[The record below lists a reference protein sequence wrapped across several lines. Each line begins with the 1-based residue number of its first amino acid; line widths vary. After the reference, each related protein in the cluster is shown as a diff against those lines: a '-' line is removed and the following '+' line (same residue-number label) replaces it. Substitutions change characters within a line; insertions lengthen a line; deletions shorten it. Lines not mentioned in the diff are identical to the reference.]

1 MKTKFFPNKLA
12 LFTLVAACFVVNVS
26 MGVRQTFGLFSN
38 NFEIDCGITNTEF
51 GLAVALH
58 SLIWGIFTPIFGRFA
73 DKYGGSKVVLIGLIF
88 YAVGIFSLGN
98 NLNTGL
104 WFQLNLGLMVGIGL
118 GACSGPMLAPLATKH
133 FPNENRSKAA
143 GYVTAFGGLGM
154 FMFPALSNFLIIE
167 TGWQTTFTVFSI
179 ILIVMCIPALF
190 IKNPENQNISV
201 NLEQEQ
207 KSESAFKIL
216 KDSLRHKG
224 FRLLILGFFV
234 CGFQITLVATHVP
247 RYVQDRGLEDWTGF
261 AILSLI
267 GLFNIIGVLIMGHL
281 GDKYS
286 KKILLSAL
294 YFLRAISIGLF
305 IFLPPSQL
313 SAVIFGITF
322 GLLWLATVPATN
334 GIVAQIFGTKNISML
349 FGIVFL
355 NHQIGS
361 FLGAYL
367 GGLFYDIFGSFD
379 YAWYLAIIL
388 SFVAAALHL
397 PIDEKPLST
406 SKANA

>member
-216 KDSLRHKG
+216 KDSLEHKG

-267 GLFNIIGVLIMGHL
+267 GLFNIIGVLIMGYL

-305 IFLPPSQL
+305 IFLPPSQI

>member
-1 MKTKFFPNKLA
+1 MTKKFFPNKIA
-12 LFTLVAACFVVNVS
+12 LITLVAACFIVNAS

-38 NFEIDCGITNTEF
+38 DFEADCGISNTEF

-73 DKYGGSKVVLIGLIF
+73 DQYGGSKIVIFGLVC
-88 YAVGIFSLGN
+88 YAIGIFSLGN

-104 WFQLNLGLMVGIGL
+104 WFQLNLGMMVGIGL
-118 GACSGPMLAPLATKH
+118 GACSGPMLAPLVTKH

-143 GYVTAFGGLGM
+143 GFVTAFGGLGM
-154 FMFPALSNFLIIE
+154 FMFPASSSFLITE
-167 TGWQTTFTVFSI
+167 TGWQTTFIVFG
-179 ILIVMCIPALF
+179 IVLLLMCIPGFFL
-190 IKNPENQNISV
+190 KNPENENIEITSKED
-201 NLEQEQ
+201 NQ
-207 KSESAFKIL
+207 KKESALQVL
-216 KDSLRHKG
+216 KESLKHKG

-267 GLFNIIGVLIMGHL
+267 GLFNIIGVLIMGYL

-286 KKILLSAL
+286 KKMLLSGL

-305 IFLPPSQL
+305 IFLPPSQI
-313 SAVIFGITF
+313 SALAFGVTF
-322 GLLWLATVPATN
+322 GLVWLATVPATN

-388 SFVAAALHL
+388 SLVATLLHL
-397 PIDEKPLST
+397 PIDEKPIRQEAT
-406 SKANA
+406 I

>member
-1 MKTKFFPNKLA
+1 MTKKFFPNKLA
-12 LFTLVAACFVVNVS
+12 LITLVAACFVVNAS

-38 NFEIDCGITNTEF
+38 DFELDCGISNTEF

-73 DKYGGSKVVLIGLIF
+73 DQYGGSKIVIFGLIC
-88 YAVGIFSLGN
+88 YSIGIFSLGN

-104 WFQLNLGLMVGIGL
+104 WFQLNLGMMVGIGL

-143 GYVTAFGGLGM
+143 GFVTAFGGLGM

-167 TGWQTTFTVFSI
+167 TGWQTTFTVFAI
-179 ILIVMCIPALF
+179 ILILMCVPAFFL
-190 IKNPENQNISV
+190 KNPETILKQDD
-201 NLEQEQ
+201 Q
-207 KSESAFKIL
+207 KKESALQVL
-216 KDSLRHKG
+216 KESLKHKG

-267 GLFNIIGVLIMGHL
+267 GLFNIIGVLIMGYL

-286 KKILLSAL
+286 KKMLLSGL

-305 IFLPPSQL
+305 IFLPPSQI
-313 SAVIFGITF
+313 SALAFGVTF
-322 GLLWLATVPATN
+322 GLVWLATVPATN

-361 FLGAYL
+361 FFGAYL
-367 GGLFYDIFGSFD
+367 GGLFYDIFGNFD

-388 SFVAAALHL
+388 SLVATLLHI
-397 PIDEKPLST
+397 PIDEKPIRQEAT
-406 SKANA
+406 I

>member
-216 KDSLRHKG
+216 KDSLEHKG

-267 GLFNIIGVLIMGHL
+267 GLFNIIGVLIMGYL

-397 PIDEKPLST
+397 PIDEKPLNRLR
-406 SKANA
+406 ANA

>member
-1 MKTKFFPNKLA
+1 MTKKFFQTKIA
-12 LFTLVAACFVVNVS
+12 LITLVAACFIVNAS

-38 NFEIDCGITNTEF
+38 NFETDCGISNTEF

-73 DKYGGSKVVLIGLIF
+73 DQYGGSKIVMFGLVC
-88 YAVGIFSLGN
+88 YAIGIFSLGN

-104 WFQLNLGLMVGIGL
+104 LFQLNLGLMVGIGL
-118 GACSGPMLAPLATKH
+118 GACSGPMLAPLVTKH

-143 GYVTAFGGLGM
+143 GFVTAFGGLGM
-154 FMFPALSNFLIIE
+154 FMFPASSSFLIAE
-167 TGWQTTFTVFSI
+167 TGWQTTFTVFGI
-179 ILIVMCIPALF
+179 ILLLMCIPAFFL
-190 IKNPENQNISV
+190 KNPENQNIQ
-201 NLEQEQ
+201 NHLKQDDQ
-207 KSESAFKIL
+207 KKQSALQVLKESL
-216 KDSLRHKG
+216 KHKG

-267 GLFNIIGVLIMGHL
+267 GLFNVIGVLIMGYL

-286 KKILLSAL
+286 KKMLLSGL

-305 IFLPPSQL
+305 IFLPPSQI
-313 SAVIFGITF
+313 SALAFGVTF
-322 GLLWLATVPATN
+322 GLVWLATVPATN

-379 YAWYLAIIL
+379 YAWYLAIAL
-388 SFVAAALHL
+388 SLFATLVHL
-397 PIDEKPLST
+397 PIDEKPIRQEAT
-406 SKANA
+406 I

>member
-1 MKTKFFPNKLA
+1 VTKKFFPNKLA
-12 LFTLVAACFVVNVS
+12 LITLVAACFVVNAS

-38 NFEIDCGITNTEF
+38 DFELDCGISNTEF

-73 DKYGGSKVVLIGLIF
+73 DQYGGSKIVIFGLIC
-88 YAVGIFSLGN
+88 YSIGIFSLGN

-104 WFQLNLGLMVGIGL
+104 WFQLNLGMMVGIGL

-143 GYVTAFGGLGM
+143 GFVTAFGGLGM

-167 TGWQTTFTVFSI
+167 TGWQTTFTVFAI
-179 ILIVMCIPALF
+179 ILILMCVPAFFL
-190 IKNPENQNISV
+190 KNPETILKQDD
-201 NLEQEQ
+201 Q
-207 KSESAFKIL
+207 KKESALQVL
-216 KDSLRHKG
+216 KESLKHKG

-267 GLFNIIGVLIMGHL
+267 GLFNIIGVLIMGYL

-286 KKILLSAL
+286 KKMLLSGL

-305 IFLPPSQL
+305 IFLPPSQM
-313 SAVIFGITF
+313 SALAFGVTF
-322 GLLWLATVPATN
+322 GLVWLATVPATN

-361 FLGAYL
+361 FFGAYL
-367 GGLFYDIFGSFD
+367 GGLFYDIFGNFD

-388 SFVAAALHL
+388 SLVATLLHI
-397 PIDEKPLST
+397 PIDEKPIRQEAT
-406 SKANA
+406 I